1 MSRLIESRQKRSTI
15 LVSKRTV
22 EDALRRANALA
33 SAWMNEDQNDPKVD
47 ELQRIVDHLGSVMKK
62 TPQQMRA
69 DGAASIEDYFDD
81 AKMGDV
87 ARTLKREVDMIA
99 KWHRAQRPQGQP
111 TNEQKG
117 LGYVPDTAVAER
129 GIHASDKKA
138 DGAGFVTDRDEAGEP
153 KSPEKIEVPRVAAK
167 KKEAVPEAPLAA
179 PAAPAAPAPAAP
191 LDTKADIGSLSSE
204 ALAKAIKALTGI
216 KEFETDKAA
225 QAFIEQMASVLKNRP
240 IEQEEPK
247 APAAGTPPG
256 ALGAPAAAPAAA
268 PLPVAASKRRA
279 SDGSASAEAFVKD
292 IPQAEGE
299 SALPKHADLGDHAMG
314 GNGDIGGGSGA
325 STTRP
330 ASPARDTGNPDPAAA
345 PTKIDLGGLS
355 MASSEEGD
363 AKTADDYRL
372 HDFKLQDEGLVPTG
386 RLPGMDEQEQHMH
399 PEGEFEKESVAPP
412 HSEEVVHALKKEEG
426 VDNPFAVA
434 WSMHNKGDKMSAVKA
449 AIAAVNSILA
459 NAGGGAGFVN
469 DVGEKGKI
477 VEDGGNLPEVA
488 EAHAAKDEAPA
499 RLDRPATTAPI
510 KLAADM
516 TANKAV
522 KQSESL
528 GDQLKK
534 MYLDAKS
541 LTQVND
547 TRPVREAVES
557 IFRAADMF
565 DEATKALNKQQ
576 QQEESEAAA
585 QELKAKNKKS
595 SVYGLALAA
604 AE

>member
-1 MSRLIESRQKRSTI
+1 MSRLISSRRKQSTI

-33 SAWMNEDQNDPKVD
+33 SAWMAEDQNDPKVD
-47 ELQRIVDHLGSVMKK
+47 ELQRVVDHLSSVMNK

-81 AKMGDV
+81 AKMGDA

-99 KWHRAQRPQGQP
+99 KWHRAQRPAGEITPEQQGI
-111 TNEQKG
+111 
-117 LGYVPDTAVAER
+117 GYVPE
-129 GIHASDKKA
+129 HATKTMASAKKKA
-138 DGAGFVTDRDEAGEP
+138 DGAGFVTDRDEKGEP
-153 KSPEKIEVPRVAAK
+153 KAPEKIEVPRVAAK
-167 KKEAVPEAPLAA
+167 KKEAVPEAAPVAAPAAA
-179 PAAPAAPAPAAP
+179 PAAPPAT

-256 ALGAPAAAPAAA
+256 ALGAPAAAPTPA
-268 PLPVAASKRRA
+268 LPVAASKKS

-330 ASPARDTGNPDPAAA
+330 ASPARDTGNPEPTVA

-355 MASSEEGD
+355 MASADDDGD

-372 HDFKLQDEGLVPTG
+372 HDFKLQDEGIAPTG
-386 RLPGMDEQEQHMH
+386 KLPNMDEQEQQMH

-412 HSEEVVHALKKEEG
+412 HSEEVVHALKKEKG

-459 NAGGGAGFVN
+459 SGAAGGGWSTDVN
-469 DVGEKGKI
+469 EKGKI

-516 TANKAV
+516 TCSKAV

-534 MYLDAKS
+534 MYLEAKG
-541 LTQVND
+541 LTSVND

-557 IFRAADMF
+557 IFRSADMF

-585 QELKAKNKKS
+585 QEIKAKNKKS
-595 SVYGLALAA
+595 SYAGLALAA

>member
-1 MSRLIESRQKRSTI
+1 MSRLMADRRKQGTI
-15 LVSKRTV
+15 LISKRTA

-33 SAWMNEDQNDPKVD
+33 SAWMGEDQNDPRVE
-47 ELQRIVDHLGSVMKK
+47 ELQRIVDHLGSVLKK

-99 KWHRAQRPQGQP
+99 KWHRAQRPAGEITPDQQGV
-111 TNEQKG
+111 
-117 LGYVPDTAVAER
+117 GYVPEHATKTM
-129 GIHASDKKA
+129 ASDKKKA
-138 DGAGFVTDRDEAGEP
+138 DGAGFTTDRDEKGEP
-153 KSPEKIEVPRVAAK
+153 KAPEKLEVPRVAAK
-167 KKEAVPEAPLAA
+167 KKEAVPEAPIAA
-179 PAAPAAPAPAAP
+179 PAAAPVAAPPAA

-268 PLPVAASKRRA
+268 PLPVAASKKS

-314 GNGDIGGGSGA
+314 GGGDIGGGSGA
-325 STTRP
+325 STTRST
-330 ASPARDTGNPDPAAA
+330 SPARDTGNPDPAAA

-363 AKTADDYRL
+363 AKTADDYRI
-372 HDFKLQDEGLVPTG
+372 HDFKLQDEGVAPTG
-386 RLPGMDEQEQHMH
+386 KLPNMDEQEQRMH
-399 PEGEFEKESVAPP
+399 PEEGEFEMESSAPP
-412 HSEEVVHALKKEEG
+412 HSEEVVHALKKEKG

-449 AIAAVNSILA
+449 AIAAVNHILA
-459 NAGGGAGFVN
+459 SAGGAGFVN
-469 DVGEKGKI
+469 DVDEKGKI

-499 RLDRPATTAPI
+499 RLDRPATTAPM

-516 TANKAV
+516 TTGKAV
-522 KQSESL
+522 KQSEGL
-528 GDQLKK
+528 GNDLKK
-534 MYLDAKS
+534 MYLDAKG
-541 LTQVND
+541 LTGVND
-547 TRPVREAVES
+547 TRAVREAVES
-557 IFRAADMF
+557 IFHAADRF
-565 DEATKALNKQQ
+565 DEATKALNKQH

-585 QELKAKNKKS
+585 QEIKAKNKKS
-595 SVYGLALAA
+595 AVGGLALAA

>member
-1 MSRLIESRQKRSTI
+1 MSRLIANRRKQSTI

-33 SAWMNEDQNDPKVD
+33 SAWMQENQNDPRVD
-47 ELQRIVDHLGSVMKK
+47 ELQRVVDHLGSVLKK

-69 DGAASIEDYFDD
+69 DGASSIEDYFDD
-81 AKMGDV
+81 AKMGDM

-99 KWHRAQRPQGQP
+99 KWRRAQRPAAGQP
-111 TNEQKG
+111 TPEQRG
-117 LGYVPDTAVAER
+117 LGYVPDTAVSDR
-129 GIHASDKKA
+129 GIHASRKKA
-138 DGAGFVTDRDEAGEP
+138 DGAGFVTDRDEKGEP
-153 KSPEKIEVPRVAAK
+153 KAPEKLEVPRVAAK
-167 KKEAVPEAPLAA
+167 KKEAQPEAV
-179 PAAPAAPAPAAP
+179 PAAPAAALAPAPAAE
-191 LDTKADIGSLSSE
+191 LNTKADIGSLSSE

-216 KEFETDKAA
+216 KEFETDKSA
-225 QAFIEQMASVLKNRP
+225 QAFIEQMAAVLKNRP

-247 APAAGTPPG
+247 AAPAAAAPPG
-256 ALGAPAAAPAAA
+256 ALGAPAPA
-268 PLPVAASKRRA
+268 PLPVAASKKKALDGA
-279 SDGSASAEAFVKD
+279 SSAESFVKD
-292 IPQAEGE
+292 IPQAEGA
-299 SALPKHADLGDHAMG
+299 SALKHADLGDHAMG

-325 STTRP
+325 STT
-330 ASPARDTGNPDPAAA
+330 SPARDTGNPDPKAA
-345 PTKIDLGGLS
+345 PTEIDLGGLQL
-355 MASSEEGD
+355 ASSEE
-363 AKTADDYRL
+363 KTADDYRL
-372 HDFKLQDEGLVPTG
+372 HDFKLQDEGIVPTG
-386 RLPGMDEQEQHMH
+386 ALPSADEQANRMQ
-399 PEGEFEKESVAPP
+399 PEGEFDKESKAPP
-412 HSEEVVHALKKEEG
+412 HSENVVHALKGEPG

-499 RLDRPATTAPI
+499 KLDRPATVAPM

-516 TANKAV
+516 TTGKAV
-522 KQSESL
+522 KESESL

-541 LTQVND
+541 LTAVND
-547 TRPVREAVES
+547 TRAVREAVES
-557 IFRAADMF
+557 IFRAANMF
-565 DEATKALNKQQ
+565 DDATKVLSKQQ
-576 QQEESEAAA
+576 QQEENEAAA
-585 QELKAKNKKS
+585 QEIKAKNKKS
-595 SVYGLALAA
+595 SVGGLALTA

>member
-1 MSRLIESRQKRSTI
+1 MSKMMADRRKRSTI

-22 EDALRRANALA
+22 QDALRRANTLGQV
-33 SAWMNEDQNDPKVD
+33 WMQEDQNDPRVD
-47 ELQRIVDHLGSVMKK
+47 ELQRVVDHLSSVINK

-81 AKMGDV
+81 AIMGDA

-99 KWHRAQRPQGQP
+99 KWHRAQRPAGTGP
-111 TNEQKG
+111 TPENQG
-117 LGYVPDTAVAER
+117 LGYVPDTAVADK
-129 GIHASDKKA
+129 GIHASDKKKA
-138 DGAGFVTDRDEAGEP
+138 DGAGFVTDRDDKGEP
-153 KSPEKIEVPRVAAK
+153 KAPEKLEVPRVAAK
-167 KKEAVPEAPLAA
+167 KKEAVPEAV
-179 PAAPAAPAPAAP
+179 PAAPVAAPAPA

-247 APAAGTPPG
+247 AAPAAAAPPG
-256 ALGAPAAAPAAA
+256 ALGAPAAAPAA
-268 PLPVAASKRRA
+268 PLPVAASKKKS
-279 SDGSASAEAFVKD
+279 SDGSASAESFVKD

-299 SALPKHADLGDHAMG
+299 SALPKHADLGDHAMDG
-314 GNGDIGGGSGA
+314 GGDIGGGSGA
-325 STTRP
+325 SISPR
-330 ASPARDTGNPDPAAA
+330 SPARDTGNPEPSAA

-355 MASSEEGD
+355 MASADEEGD
-363 AKTADDYRL
+363 AKTADDYRI
-372 HDFKLQDEGLVPTG
+372 HDYKLQDEGVVPTG
-386 RLPGMDEQEQHMH
+386 KLPGMDEQEERMH

-412 HSEEVVHALKKEEG
+412 HSEEVVHALKKEPG

-449 AIAAVNSILA
+449 AIAAVNTILG
-459 NAGGGAGFVN
+459 NASAGAWSN
-469 DVGEKGKI
+469 DVNEKGKI

-488 EAHAAKDEAPA
+488 EAHAAKDEGPA
-499 RLDRPATTAPI
+499 KLDRPATTAPM

-516 TANKAV
+516 TVSKAL

-528 GDQLKK
+528 GNDLKR

-541 LTQVND
+541 LTAVND

-557 IFRAADMF
+557 IFRSADMF

-585 QELKAKNKKS
+585 QEMKAKNKKS
-595 SVYGLALAA
+595 SVGGLALAA